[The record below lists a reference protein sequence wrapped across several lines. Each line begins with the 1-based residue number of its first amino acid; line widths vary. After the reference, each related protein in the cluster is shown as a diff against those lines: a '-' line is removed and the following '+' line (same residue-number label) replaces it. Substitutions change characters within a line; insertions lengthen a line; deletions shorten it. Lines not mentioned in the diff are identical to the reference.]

1 MKKTFAEALQ
11 DLIDAYLEEYST
23 FITSPIIYAM
33 EQQCR
38 LLRATSQPT
47 VEPTTKESEKA

>member
-11 DLIDAYLEEYST
+11 DMIDAYLEEHPST
-23 FITSPIIYAM
+23 LSVDVVLYTL

-38 LLRATSQPT
+38 LLRATNNKS
-47 VEPTTKESEKA
+47 TTTEGSEKA